1 MQDFGITGEVEN
13 APSKDDDDDDV
24 DLFGSDDEVDEEA
37 EKAKQARIAAYA
49 EKKSKSKFCFK
60 FSNHLKFVSNPEPG
74 PIAKSNV
81 ILDVKPWDDE
91 TDMKA
96 LEDAVRTIQMDGLM
110 WGVSKL
116 VPLAYGIRKLQIV
129 CVVEDEKGIFCKSNL
144 SFF

>member
-60 FSNHLKFVSNPEPG
+60 LYNNKITDFFLKLSFSNDFLL
-74 PIAKSNV
+74 I
-81 ILDVKPWDDE
+81 
-91 TDMKA
+91 
-96 LEDAVRTIQMDGLM
+96 
-110 WGVSKL
+110 
-116 VPLAYGIRKLQIV
+116 
-129 CVVEDEKGIFCKSNL
+129 
-144 SFF
+144 SFSHFQV